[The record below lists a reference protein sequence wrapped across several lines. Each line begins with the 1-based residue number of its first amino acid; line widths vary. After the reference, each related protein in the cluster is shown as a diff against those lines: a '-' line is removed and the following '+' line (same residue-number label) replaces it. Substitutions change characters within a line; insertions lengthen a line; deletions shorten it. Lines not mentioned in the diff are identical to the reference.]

1 MIIIFLFVFV
11 YLIALA
17 FFINSYYKKY
27 KNTENEARMANEP
40 KEKEV
45 LLKLAKK
52 QRLIFNLIISYLIIS
67 LIGVCILVIFID

>member
-45 LLKLAKK
+45 LLKLAKNK
-52 QRLIFNLIISYLIIS
+52 
-67 LIGVCILVIFID
+67 D